1 VRKAN
6 WFEFCIERKTRN
18 ALLGPAQANKLEYA
32 YDSYSVD
39 CMPVY
44 IIYIIYI
51 LIQTDSRLD
60 ISPTSTYNLQNK
72 LTSYKMFKNVNGSV
86 TVL

>member
-1 VRKAN
+1 
-6 WFEFCIERKTRN
+6 
-18 ALLGPAQANKLEYA
+18 
-32 YDSYSVD
+32 
-39 CMPVY
+39 MPVY